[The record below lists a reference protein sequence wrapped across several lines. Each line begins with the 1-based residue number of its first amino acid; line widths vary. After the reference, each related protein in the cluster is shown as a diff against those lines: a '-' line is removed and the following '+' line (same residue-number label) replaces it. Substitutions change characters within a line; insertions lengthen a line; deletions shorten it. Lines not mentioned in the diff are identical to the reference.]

1 MSGFR
6 SVGRSGLQSAD
17 FRILPQSDDES
28 TAVSSPSS
36 GIVTHSDVVTHSDI
50 ATNNGIAMNNDDAVP
65 DGTGRTPGQKLR
77 VAVLGAT
84 GVVGQRFVRRL
95 ADHPNFDLVALAA
108 SERSVGKAYEDACT
122 WHLDG
127 EAYAGRGGMIVREC
141 KPEAVNADLVFSALD
156 TEPAR
161 EIEPAFAA
169 AGAFVFSNASAF
181 RMDDDVPLL
190 IPEINASHLGILE
203 RQKANRGWK
212 GAIVTN
218 PNCTTVVLAS
228 ALAPLDR
235 AFGIEAVMMTSMQA
249 ISGAGYPGVSAMDI
263 SGNVIPHI
271 RNEEPKVEVEA
282 DKILGRLRGEGVSA
296 RQAAAS
302 FPVSATCTRVP
313 VLEGHTIAVSV
324 RLKGNPSVKQVEE
337 AFRSFV
343 PDTAGLSLHSAPERF
358 IVVSGSPDRPQPK
371 RDVEVDGGMR
381 ITVGRIRPCPVLGIK
396 FIALGHNTERGAAG
410 ASVLN
415 AELAYAK
422 EVLQWVSR

>member
-6 SVGRSGLQSAD
+6 SVGRNGLQSAD
-17 FRILPQSDDES
+17 FRISPQSDDES
-28 TAVSSPSS
+28 PLVSSQSS
-36 GIVTHSDVVTHSDI
+36 GS
-50 ATNNGIAMNNDDAVP
+50 AVMP
-65 DGTGRTPGQKLR
+65 RRAGGSREGKLR
-77 VAVLGAT
+77 AAVLGAT

-95 ADHPNFDLVALAA
+95 AGHPHFELVALAA
-108 SERSVGKAYEDACT
+108 SERSVGKPYREACV

-127 EAYAGRGGMIVREC
+127 EAFAGCGDFIVQPC
-141 KPEAVNADLVFSALD
+141 SPEAFQADIVFSALD

-161 EIEPAFAA
+161 LVEPAFAES
-169 AGAFVFSNASAF
+169 GAFVFSNAAAF
-181 RMDDDVPLL
+181 RMEEDIPLL
-190 IPEINASHLGILE
+190 IPELNASHLGILE
-203 RQKANRGWK
+203 RQRASRGWK

-228 ALAPLDR
+228 ALAPLER

-271 RNEEPKVEVEA
+271 RNEEPKVETET
-282 DKILGRLRGEGVSA
+282 DKILGLLRGSGADA
-296 RQAAAS
+296 RQEAAP

-313 VLEGHTIAVSV
+313 VSEGHTLTVSV
-324 RLKGNPSVKQVEE
+324 RLKGNPSVEDVEK
-337 AFRSFV
+337 AFRTFV
-343 PDTAGLSLHSAPERF
+343 PDTAGLHLHSAPERF
-358 IVVSGSPDRPQPK
+358 IVVSDSPDRPQPR

-381 ITVGRIRPCPVLGIK
+381 ITIGRIRSCPVMGIK

-422 EVLQWVSR
+422 EVLRWVS

>member
-6 SVGRSGLQSAD
+6 SVGRNGLQSAD
-17 FRILPQSDDES
+17 FRISPQNDDES
-28 TAVSSPSS
+28 SAISSPFSGDAAVSS
-36 GIVTHSDVVTHSDI
+36 G
-50 ATNNGIAMNNDDAVP
+50 A
-65 DGTGRTPGQKLR
+65 GRNSPRPKLKA
-77 VAVLGAT
+77 AVLGAT

-95 ADHPNFDLVALAA
+95 ANHPNFELVAVAA
-108 SERSVGKAYEDACT
+108 SERSVGKTYREACA

-127 EAYAGRGGMIVREC
+127 EEYAGCGDMIVQAC
-141 KPEAVNADLVFSALD
+141 TPEAVSADIVFSALD
-156 TEPAR
+156 NEPAR
-161 EIEPAFAA
+161 HIEPAFAQ
-169 AGAFVFSNASAF
+169 AGAFVFSNAASF
-181 RMDDDVPLL
+181 RMEADVPLL
-190 IPEINASHLGILE
+190 IPELNASHLGILAHQ
-203 RQKANRGWK
+203 RAARGWK

-228 ALAPLDR
+228 ALAPLER

-271 RNEEPKVEVEA
+271 RNEEPKVEVES
-282 DKILGRLRGEGVSA
+282 DKILGRLLGEGLDA
-296 RQAAAS
+296 RQEAAK

-313 VLEGHTIAVSV
+313 VSEGHTLAVSV
-324 RLKGNPSVKQVEE
+324 RLKGNPSVEQVEA

-343 PDTAGLSLHSAPERF
+343 PDTAGMNLHSAPRHF
-358 IVVSGSPDRPQPK
+358 IVVSDSPDRPQPR

-381 ITVGRIRPCPVLGIK
+381 ITIGRIRACPVMGIK

-415 AELAYAK
+415 AELAYAM
-422 EVLQWVSR
+422 EVLRWVS

>member
-1 MSGFR
+1 MRGFR
-6 SVGRSGLQSAD
+6 SVGRSGIHNAD
-17 FRILPQSDDES
+17 FRISPQSDDES
-28 TAVSSPSS
+28 LTVTPTSS
-36 GIVTHSDVVTHSDI
+36 GIANNSGSVTNSDGVTNS
-50 ATNNGIAMNNDDAVP
+50 DDAMRP
-65 DGTGRTPGQKLR
+65 EPRLR

-95 ADHPNFDLVALAA
+95 VNHPHFELVALAA
-108 SERSVGKAYEDACT
+108 SERSVGKAYKDACT

-127 EAYAGRGGMIVREC
+127 EAFAGCGDFVIQAC
-141 KPEAVNADLVFSALD
+141 NPESVDADLVFSALD

-181 RMDDDVPLL
+181 RMEDDVPLL
-190 IPEINASHLGILE
+190 IPELNASHLGILE

-282 DKILGRLRGEGVSA
+282 DKILGRLRGSGLDA
-296 RQAAAS
+296 RQEAAA

-313 VLEGHTIAVSV
+313 VIEGHTIAVSV
-324 RLKGNPSVKQVEE
+324 RLKGNPTVAEVEK
-337 AFRSFV
+337 AFRDFV
-343 PDTAGLSLHSAPERF
+343 PETAGLSLHSAPERF
-358 IVVSGSPDRPQPK
+358 IVVSDNPDRPQPK

-381 ITVGRIRPCPVLGIK
+381 ITIGRIRSCPVLGIK